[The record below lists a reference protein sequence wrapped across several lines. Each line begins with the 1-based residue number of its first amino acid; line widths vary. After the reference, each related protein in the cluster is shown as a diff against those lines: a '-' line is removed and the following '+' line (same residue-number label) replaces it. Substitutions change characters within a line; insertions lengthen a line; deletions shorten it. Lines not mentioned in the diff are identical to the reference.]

1 MADIKL
7 LLSRKEA
14 IALKELLQSC
24 VNDDNRSGSDIGLCK
39 QLIIPID
46 RLLNK
51 NPKETFSAG
60 GYR

>member
-1 MADIKL
+1 MTDIKL
-7 LLSRKEA
+7 PLSRREA

-24 VNDDNRSGSDIGLCK
+24 AKDDNRSGADIGLCK
-39 QLIIPID
+39 QLITPID
-46 RLLNK
+46 RLLNT